1 MSLFKTNL
9 TATNLNVTNLTV
21 TALPNT
27 NGIFA
32 TNSQAVNTSVNNK
45 IVTPGALKYLLQ
57 NPANIGTT
65 NPAPASFTSLTCNSV
80 TGGCVANDS
89 ESIAFGQI
97 QKVVTPYQMQNIL
110 KSPPVIGSG
119 IANSAVFTSIKASS
133 ISGCIANQNQLTDP
147 TVKTKVLTPLTVN
160 TILQNP
166 PTIGESTQN
175 TAKFTTLNVKGGFS
189 VGHPIDA
196 TKGGTGFSTFTKGDL
211 LIGTGGSTNTLV
223 KLPVGADGEYLQTDS
238 SATYSMKW
246 GSFSTGS
253 QLSSGTTQV
262 NPASNT
268 DAINYNINN
277 QSLVPSNMP
286 TVFSNIPT
294 IGDIVPNT
302 GTFTNVSANSISSS
316 NAIPVSKGGLGISS
330 FKKGDILVGNASG
343 TLSKLSAGIDGQ
355 MLSIDNL
362 GNPRWVDTPSAT
374 TAQGVVLPFGY
385 CSFSNP
391 YVTTGSTYVIDS
403 MKVKN
408 YEGSVIANKS
418 SLTFDLSSQNVIPVS
433 ANLSGTV
440 STSTTTVTGT
450 GTTFNSDFIAGDII
464 TIGGVSRRIVSIT
477 SNTSLEIAS
486 ALASDAS
493 SATYFRGGLCD
504 NTMYFGY
511 MGAASI
517 FFSTRDS
524 SNSQTI
530 LDTPG
535 GASISQYYQVSLKL
549 AVDTSSPL
557 KVKFVNTSTD
567 YPNKYV
573 IAHEPVYSSATSY
586 EIRSSSCRDNNDSTN
601 IDIPVSQTVSISKFG
616 QNGLEKEF
624 QLAGSISTSG
634 NIVTGTG
641 TSFLSQLSVGDSV
654 GLSGSSKTAK
664 IVSINSDTS
673 LTLDGSIDTGG
684 SVTWSINGLCTVST
698 SQYKFGSKSMYIT
711 SGSTLNYIRPSGLPY
726 NTPSAWTLEAWL
738 YPTSSQKSIIF
749 GSYNGYALEAYI
761 WPGASSMGLNILF
774 EGYRNDVSFTG
785 SVSLTLNTW
794 HHVAWSYDGT
804 TYRLFRNGT
813 LAGSATNGPV
823 KNGFFTDM
831 IIGSTFPYGTPRIYD
846 SNGAVTYA
854 NKYLAVSGTGN
865 AFSGYLD
872 DIRFSSIARYTS
884 TFTAPTTAFTSDANT
899 IFLQNFEITNGL
911 TISSNVLSALDSVSG
926 NTYTISGPVVINPN
940 SKFGS
945 SCLEFIS
952 EGSSNVTFT
961 TYPTSSSPWTI
972 ECWFKLKSYL
982 SVNPIIGQNTANL
995 FGVYVDQYGTINYC
1009 LSSNGSTFNLLN
1021 VKKSGVQLNT
1031 WYHMALVFSGTQYLA
1046 FLNGYLV
1053 GNSVTSTAISASCW
1067 NSTFG
1072 LGLYNGSYYD
1082 GYIDEFRFS
1091 SSARYVIPSG
1101 TSLQDEVGT
1110 ITWTPTGSYIST
1122 NTGKF
1127 NKSINV
1133 SSGNGYS
1140 TSIPYDLTNGAVL
1153 IGDAGNFP
1161 SSLAVWFDASD
1172 TSTLTTSGS
1181 GVTQW
1186 NDKSGYGRNATLT
1199 GTGNNPTFSST
1210 SFNNRNGITL
1220 TGSSNKIFT
1229 FSGPGAYTS
1238 SFTTFVVLKVNSSVT
1253 NATVFTTSSSWRT
1266 GSVRGVI
1273 NGTSAQYSVNT
1284 GGASD
1289 YTAGNISLSTHYVI
1303 TFVESIDTITMYLNG
1318 NALGTPSLSLA
1329 GYKGRIMDTLNLGGW
1344 TDDGSRTMDAVFS
1357 EFQLYDTN
1365 LPTSTRQS
1373 IENYLMYKWGISGT
1387 AAGYPV
1393 NITNSPYLSD
1403 INSFPRNLLGWYDPS
1418 DSSTVTTGTGGTVLT
1433 VLDKSGNGNHATNVN
1448 TAASTVISQT
1458 PINGLNTLNYGSGGS
1473 NQQYMYAPMGYV
1485 GSYTA
1490 FVIFNMTS
1498 LIGTYCMFT
1507 SYGGWTQNASV
1518 NIGYSTGG
1526 LGITTPVNSV
1536 DTGFNPTL
1544 GTTYLLT
1551 IVDNGTTATMYI
1563 NGSSIGSGSIT
1574 TTSRNLNLGI
1584 GSWSGGTGRN
1594 FNGKF
1599 GDIQYYYGNMSTAN
1613 RQAVENYFM
1622 YKWGIRTT
1630 ATEKPI
1636 SNVAVNYLWTLETWF
1651 YPTSV
1656 GITNS
1661 IVGNAGSSNIFNI
1674 SINTDNALVVQISS
1688 GTISYDIVNYTSS
1701 NSVISANTWYHVA
1714 VSYNGS
1720 AYYIF
1725 LNGQLL
1731 TSVTSSTSA
1740 NRVLFSGGITLG
1752 KFKTTNFT
1760 GYIDEFRVS
1769 KSARYTSAFTPSTVP
1784 FTVDSNTLSL
1794 LHADGFYG
1802 QGQYYNLLA
1811 NDDAASSS
1819 VWSGIT
1825 SPVLTSSVYK
1835 FGSSS
1840 ANVSLGAGLSLSTQF
1855 YPYTYNITYT
1865 NSASFPSGL
1874 ICWYDPSDAT
1884 SVTLS
1889 GSNVTQIANKV
1900 SGGGFNL
1907 TPSSTGATTVT
1918 YNTAAIN
1925 GLNTVTMSLNGKY
1938 LTNTSSLGNMPTFSY
1953 FGIVNYTTYVAN
1965 KFLLSNDSI
1974 NVVFGSHPS
1983 SAVPYYKTSAGSTSN
1998 TSMNL
2003 VPTIGSTV
2011 LLSMVDYG
2019 TYVNVYMNG
2028 ILIANEPIGYT
2039 TNKMFNT
2046 LCIGGNVVNSANY
2059 TINGKLGEIQLYNKA
2074 VSDTERK
2081 QIEYY
2086 LMNKWGLTPN
2096 SSLNANSSSAW
2107 TMECWFN
2114 CNQLGMTNTI
2124 LNNSYASNAS
2134 LINVSITS
2142 TNNVNC
2148 KIGSDGYSY
2157 DIMDITSSSTIN
2169 QNTWYHIAVVYDSST
2184 GKYTAYL
2191 NGTSFGSK
2199 TSSKLVNIATFS
2211 RYLYVG
2217 SSFSGYIDEFRLS
2230 NSARYSTSFT
2240 PSSTEFTSDANT
2252 ISLQHFNTMLSQ
2264 DATYNLSAG
2273 QYSSDGTTSYL
2284 NHFDLDQNINSSEL
2298 TLSPVTGQSL
2308 YYRSLLANT
2317 IYYLYVSGGN
2327 TPYYMLSTK
2336 CYVKNGVVPN
2346 GLSSTFRQ
2354 LPYVFITDGSKNLY
2368 QIDWE
2373 GNYGIIINSPIMT
2386 ANSVSQDWNG
2396 SGYLSSHDVSA
2407 LVPKISSLAMVRLK
2421 NIGSSTASLNVRDT
2435 IFNAYSNIPVYSIP
2449 LNTEATY
2456 YCPISTDQKFYMDR
2470 GSNQSFEYQ
2479 VSGFYINDM

>member
-21 TALPNT
+21 TSLPNT

-45 IVTPGALKYLLQ
+45 IVSPGALKYLLQ

-80 TGGCVANDS
+80 TGACVANDS

-110 KSPPVIGSG
+110 RSPPVIGSG

-166 PTIGESTQN
+166 PTIGETSQN
-175 TAKFTTLNVKGGFS
+175 SAHFTTLNVKGGFS
-189 VGHPIDA
+189 VGQPIDA
-196 TKGGTGFSTFTKGDL
+196 TKGGTGFSSFTKGDL
-211 LIGTGGSTNTLV
+211 LIGTGGPTNTLV
-223 KLPVGADGEYLQTDS
+223 KLPVGADGDYLQTDS
-238 SATYSMKW
+238 SATYGMKW
-246 GSFSTGS
+246 GTFSTGS

-262 NPASNT
+262 NPATNT
-268 DAINYNINN
+268 DAINYNISN

-286 TVFSNIPT
+286 TVFSNLPT

-302 GTFTNVSANSISSS
+302 GTFTNVTANSISSS
-316 NAIPVSKGGLGISS
+316 NAIPVSKGGLGINS
-330 FKKGDILVGNASG
+330 FKKGDLLVGNASG

-391 YVTTGSTYVIDS
+391 YVTSGSTYVIDS

-408 YEGSVIANKS
+408 YEGSVVANKS
-418 SLTFDLSSQNVIPVS
+418 NLTFDLSSQNIIPVS
-433 ANLSGTV
+433 TNLSGTV

-450 GTTFNSDFIAGDII
+450 GTTFNSDFVVGDII
-464 TIGGVSRRIVSIT
+464 TIGGISRRIVSIS

-486 ALASDAS
+486 ALASEAS
-493 SATYFRGGLCD
+493 SATYLRGGLCD
-504 NTMYFGY
+504 NTMYFAY
-511 MGAASI
+511 MGATSM

-524 SNSQTI
+524 SNSQSI

-535 GASISQYYQVSLKL
+535 GASISQFYQVSLKL
-549 AVDTSSPL
+549 AVDTASPL
-557 KVKFVNTSTD
+557 KVKFVNNSSD
-567 YPNKYV
+567 YPDKYV
-573 IAHEPVYSSATSY
+573 IAHEPTYTSATSY
-586 EIRSSSCRDNNDSTN
+586 DIKSSSCRDNNDSAN
-601 IDIPVSQTVSISKFG
+601 IDVPINQTVSISKFG

-624 QLAGSISTSG
+624 QLSGSISTSG
-634 NIVTGTG
+634 NIITGTG
-641 TSFLSQLSVGDSV
+641 TSFLSQLAVGDSV

-684 SVTWSINGLCTVST
+684 SVTWTINGLCTVST
-698 SQYKFGSKSMYIT
+698 TQYKFGSKSMYM
-711 SGSTLNYIRPSGLPY
+711 SNGSTLNYLRPSGLPY
-726 NTPSAWTLEAWL
+726 NSPSTWTLEAWV
-738 YPTSSQKSIIF
+738 YPTANQKSIIF
-749 GSYNGYALEAYI
+749 GSYNGYGLEAYI
-761 WPGASSMGLNILF
+761 SLSQMGLNILF
-774 EGYRNDVSFTG
+774 EGYRNDVSITG
-785 SVSLTLNTW
+785 STTFTLATW
-794 HHVAWSYDGT
+794 NHVAWSYDGT
-804 TYRLFRNGT
+804 TYRMFRNGT
-813 LAGSATNGPV
+813 LVGSGTNGPV
-823 KNGFFTDM
+823 KNGFFSDM
-831 IIGSTFPYGTPRIYD
+831 IVGSTFPYGTPRIYD
-846 SNGAVTYA
+846 SNGIVTLA
-854 NKYLAVSGTGN
+854 NKYAAVTGTGN
-865 AFSGYLD
+865 AFNGYID
-872 DIRFSSIARYTS
+872 DIRFSNNCRYNN
-884 TFTAPTTAFTSDANT
+884 TFTAPSVAFTSDANT
-899 IFLQNFEITNGL
+899 VFLQNFEITNGIAI
-911 TISSNVLSALDSVSG
+911 TSNLLSALDTVNT
-926 NTYTISGPVVINPN
+926 NTYTITGPVVLNPN

-961 TYPTSSSPWTI
+961 TYPTASSPWTI
-972 ECWFKLKSYL
+972 ECWFKLKSYT
-982 SVNPIIGQNTANL
+982 SVNPIIGQSTANL
-995 FGVYVDQYGTINYC
+995 FGVYVDQFGTINYC
-1009 LSSNGSTFNLLN
+1009 LSSNGTSFNLLN
-1021 VKKSGVQLNT
+1021 VKKTGVQLNT
-1031 WYHMALVFSGTQYLA
+1031 WYHMALVFTGTQYLA

-1053 GNSVTSTAISASCW
+1053 GSSTTSTAISASCW

-1091 SSARYVIPSG
+1091 TSARYTLPVG
-1101 TSLQDEVGT
+1101 VSLQDEVNG
-1110 ITWTPTGSYIST
+1110 ITWIPNGSFVST
-1122 NTGKF
+1122 STGKF
-1127 NKSINV
+1127 SQSLNV
-1133 SSGNGYS
+1133 TSNNGYS
-1140 TSIPYDLTNGAVL
+1140 TTIPYTVSINNGSPPSVYY
-1153 IGDAGNFP
+1153 P
-1161 SSLAVWFDASD
+1161 SSLSLWFDASD
-1172 TSTLTTSGS
+1172 SSSVSTSGSNLVQINDKTGNGYHCTLSSVGSSSPTYSTVINGRNVITFSTNGKFLTCTGPGTLAAFTAVFVVRINGAPSGVVNNFFSTDGSWVTGSTHAGVRNTMYPQYVVNSGSDYIASSSLSTSTLY
-1181 GVTQW
+1181 V
-1186 NDKSGYGRNATLT
+1186 
-1199 GTGNNPTFSST
+1199 
-1210 SFNNRNGITL
+1210 ITYVD
-1220 TGSSNKIFT
+1220 TN
-1229 FSGPGAYTS
+1229 
-1238 SFTTFVVLKVNSSVT
+1238 VNST
-1253 NATVFTTSSSWRT
+1253 MY
-1266 GSVRGVI
+1266 I
-1273 NGTSAQYSVNT
+1273 NGTSAGTTTNFST
-1284 GGASD
+1284 ITSRL
-1289 YTAGNISLSTHYVI
+1289 LSTMNIFGWSGDNTRTV
-1303 TFVESIDTITMYLNG
+1303 NG
-1318 NALGTPSLSLA
+1318 DLG
-1329 GYKGRIMDTLNLGGW
+1329 
-1344 TDDGSRTMDAVFS
+1344 
-1357 EFQLYDTN
+1357 EFLFFN
-1365 LPTSTRQS
+1365 NVLTSTTRAS
-1373 IENYLMYKWGISGT
+1373 VENYLMYKWGITGT
-1387 AAGYPV
+1387 AYSTPV
-1393 NITNSPYLSD
+1393 NVNTTSYLSS
-1403 INSFPRNLLGWYDPS
+1403 INSFPRNMIVWYDPT
-1418 DSSTVTTGTGGTVLT
+1418 DASTVTYSSGSNVSTI
-1433 VLDKSGNGNHATNVN
+1433 LDKSGNSN
-1448 TAASTVISQT
+1448 TATIYSTSPTVPPTITQMSGKNALT
-1458 PINGLNTLNYGSGGS
+1458 FGTGGS
-1473 NQQYMYAPMGYV
+1473 NQQIMQTQMGYV
-1485 GSYTA
+1485 KSYTA
-1490 FVIFNMTS
+1490 FIVFNMIS
-1498 LIGTYCMFT
+1498 NIGIYCMFT
-1507 SYGGWTQNASV
+1507 SLGGWTSNASV

-1526 LGITTPVNSV
+1526 IGITTPVDSV
-1536 DTGFNPTL
+1536 DTNVNPTL

-1551 IVDNGTTATMYI
+1551 IVDTGTLATMYL
-1563 NGSSIGSGSIT
+1563 NGTSIGSKSMSSLMRNLSFGIGGWT
-1574 TTSRNLNLGI
+1574 GGPSRNTN
-1584 GSWSGGTGRN
+1584 T
-1594 FNGKF
+1594 KF
-1599 GDIQYYYGNMSTAN
+1599 GDIQFYNGTMSTTN
-1613 RQAVENYFM
+1613 RQAIENYFM
-1622 YKWGIRTT
+1622 YKWGITGT
-1630 ATEKPI
+1630 VYDVPI
-1636 SNVAVNYLWTLETWF
+1636 SYVSSYYPWSLECWF

-1656 GITNS
+1656 GISNS
-1661 IVGNAGSSNIFNI
+1661 IIGNSGSTNVLNMAVDTNNAINVQIGSTGSSF
-1674 SINTDNALVVQISS
+1674 DL
-1688 GTISYDIVNYTSS
+1688 VNYTSA
-1701 NSVISANTWYHVA
+1701 NGLISANTWYHIA
-1714 VSYNGS
+1714 VSYDTTN
-1720 AYYIF
+1720 YYIF

-1731 TSVTSSTSA
+1731 TTVNNTTGISNTIFSA
-1740 NRVLFSGGITLG
+1740 GILNIG
-1752 KFKTTNFT
+1752 KFKTNTFT
-1760 GYIDEFRVS
+1760 GYVDEIRIS
-1769 KSARYTSAFTPSTVP
+1769 KVARYTSAFTPSNAP
-1784 FTVDSNTLSL
+1784 FTADANTLSL
-1794 LHADGFYG
+1794 VHGNGFYG

-1811 NDDAASSS
+1811 NDEANSSTS

-1835 FGSSS
+1835 FGNAC
-1840 ANVSLGAGLSLSTQF
+1840 ANVSLGSGLSLSTQF
-1855 YPYTYNITYT
+1855 YPYTYNIAYT

-1874 ICWYDPSDAT
+1874 TCWYDPSDAT

-1907 TPSSTGATTVT
+1907 TPSSTGATAVT
-1918 YNTAAIN
+1918 YNTSAIN
-1925 GLNTVTMSLNGKY
+1925 GLNTITMSLNGKY
-1938 LTNTSSLGNMPTFSY
+1938 LTNTSSLGNMSTFSY

-1965 KFLLSNDSI
+1965 KFLLSNDSL

-1983 SAVPYYKTSAGSTSN
+1983 SAVPYYKTAAGSTSN

-2003 VPTIGSTV
+2003 VPAIGSTV
-2011 LLSMVDYG
+2011 LLSMIDYG

-2039 TNKMFNT
+2039 ANKMFNT

-2059 TINGKLGEIQLYNKA
+2059 TINGKLGEMQLYNKA

-2086 LMNKWGLTPN
+2086 LMNKWGLTP
-2096 SSLNANSSSAW
+2096 SSPLNANSSSAW

-2124 LNNSYASNAS
+2124 LNNSYASNAN

-2169 QNTWYHIAVVYDSST
+2169 QNTWYHIAIVYDGPST

-2191 NGTSFGSK
+2191 NGTSFGTK

-2211 RYLYVG
+2211 RYLYIG

-2240 PSSTEFTSDANT
+2240 PSSTEFATDANT
-2252 ISLQHFNTMLSQ
+2252 IALQHFNTMLSQ
-2264 DATYNLSAG
+2264 DTVYNLMAG

-2407 LVPKISSLAMVRLK
+2407 LVPKISSLGMVRLK

-2435 IFNAYSNIPVYSIP
+2435 IFNAYSNVPVYSIP
-2449 LNTEATY
+2449 INTEATY
-2456 YCPISTDQKFYMDR
+2456 YCPISSDQKFFLDR

-2479 VSGFYINDM
+2479 ISGFYINDM